1 MNATEINSLCKFVS
15 QNTKLKKKKKKDQA
29 LKIEIVKSKYYTIM
43 FKV

>member
-1 MNATEINSLCKFVS
+1 MNATEINSLCKFES
-15 QNTKLKKKKKKDQA
+15 QNTKLKKKKKDQA